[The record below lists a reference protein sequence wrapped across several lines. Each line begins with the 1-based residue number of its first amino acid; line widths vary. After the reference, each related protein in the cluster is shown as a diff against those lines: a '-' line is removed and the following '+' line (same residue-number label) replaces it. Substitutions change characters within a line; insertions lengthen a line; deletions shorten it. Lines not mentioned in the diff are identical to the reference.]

1 MAGIQRNM
9 QLVLHAQGDF
19 WVSISWVAAA
29 ISYSKLFETEE
40 TFLNPLDY
48 GMVVCCSVKNSK
60 KKKKNLEH
68 ANIFQITVILE
79 LQIIPEY
86 RACDQVYISPPNL
99 KHISEKNLFII
110 IVQKHTEKYVFVSKI
125 LNSL

>member
-1 MAGIQRNM
+1 MAWWST
-9 QLVLHAQGDF
+9 VPWKTA
-19 WVSISWVAAA
+19 
-29 ISYSKLFETEE
+29 
-40 TFLNPLDY
+40 
-48 GMVVCCSVKNSK
+48 

-68 ANIFQITVILE
+68 ANIFQIIVILE

-125 LNSL
+125 LNSLLYCSYGNCFKQKLKPKL